1 MGQGW
6 DSNPVLSGATL
17 YSYSVQKKQEG
28 TVERG
33 RGGVVGAFICQDK
46 KPEFNSIRVGSLSKV
61 SKTYPDLQARREERK

>member
-17 YSYSVQKKQEG
+17 YSYIVRKKQEG

-33 RGGVVGAFICQDK
+33 RGGVVGDFIHQDK
-46 KPEFNSIRVGSLSKV
+46 KPEFNSIRIGGPSKV
-61 SKTYPDLQARREERK
+61 SKTYPDLQARREEIK